1 MNKEIKNITIEEA
14 TEIIET
20 FYFDF
25 IKEQQGMKQS
35 FKEGIETI
43 KNLLKENGFEAEC
56 EKMFNVNRDGDT
68 VDFDLNLADE
78 IRISYTVNSEDGD
91 TVEELIASN
100 SNAGYWSTY
109 DEMGQ
114 NM

>member
-14 TEIIET
+14 KEIIET

-25 IKEQQGMKQS
+25 IKEQQGMNQS
-35 FKEGIETI
+35 FNEGIKFI

-56 EKMFNVNRDGDT
+56 EKMFVVNKDNET
-68 VDFDLNLADE
+68 ADFDFNLTDE
-78 IRISYTVNSEDGD
+78 IRISYTVNSEEAD
-91 TVEELIASN
+91 TVEEMIEN
-100 SNAGYWSTY
+100 NTNAGYWSTY
-109 DEMGQ
+109 DEGGQ